1 LSVPPALPLAGA
13 SLPLGGTA
21 LPLGGTALAIIVK
34 YLY

>member
-1 LSVPPALPLAGA
+1 VPPALPLAGA

-21 LPLGGTALAIIVK
+21 LPLGGTALAMIVK